1 MEGANVA
8 IIDRILE
15 LFTILADAGVA
26 NIKPEVMWMFF
37 MIGSIAM
44 TWQHLKNLHENKAHP
59 VGLLF
64 GQLMT
69 IGFFVWL
76 FNNYTMLTTAY
87 YLGMIKLGLLAGGL
101 DGVDPK
107 SFGHPSSLMKIGFE
121 VAKPLLDAMGLKG
134 WFTGTNFLFGL
145 SVLMV
150 LAAYFIMT
158 WQVFIAILEFKLG
171 LIWTFFMMAFAMLK
185 QTNFATEKALGYI
198 FASGLKLF
206 GLATITSI
214 GAASIKS
221 LLMVSANPTY
231 GQAISVA
238 LGSMTVG
245 LLTWYLPAK
254 IAGVAAG
261 GPNLGAGSA
270 LSMAAAYG
278 SLAGAA
284 IGAGGKAAEGLAKG
298 SEMVANAANRSGFT
312 SAVSEAASKGKSN
325 LANSPAGRAAIAVGT
340 MMAANAQGAAS
351 AAIGNGPVGNAI
363 RAGAGFASEKAGAF
377 GKAVGAEI
385 AQGFRGGASALDNS
399 PAATK
404 AANDGGGITPE
415 MKANPVAAADAMERM
430 SRIER
435 RADSAKASNGGTSAG
450 IEHSRAQAYRG
461 LAWDIG
467 SSVQGTNP
475 ALFSKIESELGRI
488 DGAGQAMAKNG
499 VDPATNSAT
508 QAQEY
513 KNLATRALN
522 LDGGGG
528 FDKPQVT
535 GTMSPEGQKQ
545 NAAALAAIGV
555 GSDIR
560 SMAAKG
566 MSNRDIASSLGD
578 KLNPIS
584 AQASRL
590 GLDGSETKLNAI
602 SDFKAVNGIPNKGDA
617 GFSQWAKSE
626 KASNPPAQRTR
637 PPQWAQQSGSSWRP
651 PNIRSFIPQG
661 TERSGGM
668 NASGSTPDL

>member
-8 IIDRILE
+8 IIDKVLE
-15 LFTILADAGVA
+15 LFMALADVG
-26 NIKPEVMWMFF
+26 ITRIRPDVMWMFYTLGV
-37 MIGSIAM
+37 IGI
-44 TWQHLKNLHENKAHP
+44 TWQHIKNLHENKAHP
-59 VGLLF
+59 IGLLF

-69 IGFFVWL
+69 IGFFVWIL
-76 FNNYTMLTTAY
+76 NNYTDLTTAF
-87 YLGMIKLGLLAGGL
+87 YLSMIKLGLIAGGL
-101 DGVDPK
+101 DDIDPK

-121 VAKPLLDAMGLKG
+121 VARPLVDAMGVKG

-145 SVLMV
+145 SILFVLG
-150 LAAYFIMT
+150 AYFVMT

-171 LIWTFFMMAFAMLK
+171 MIWTFFMMAFALVK

-198 FASGLKLF
+198 FASGMKLF

-214 GAASIKS
+214 GAASVKA
-221 LLMVSANPTY
+221 LLGVSKNPTY
-231 GQAISVA
+231 GEAISVA
-238 LGSMTVG
+238 LGSLTVG
-245 LLTWYLPAK
+245 LLTWYLPSK
-254 IAGVAAG
+254 IAGVVSG
-261 GPNLGAGSA
+261 GPSLGAGSVFSA
-270 LSMAAAYG
+270 AAAYG

-284 IGAGGKAAEGLAKG
+284 FGGGGKLAEGLTKG
-298 SEMVANAANRSGFT
+298 SEMVAEAANRSGFT

-325 LANSPAGRAAIAVGT
+325 LANSKAGRAAIAAGT
-340 MMAANAQGAAS
+340 MMAASAQGAAS
-351 AAIGNGPVGNAI
+351 SAIGTGPVGNAI
-363 RAGAGFASEKAGAF
+363 RAGAGYASEKAGAF

-399 PAATK
+399 PAATNP
-404 AANDGGGITPE
+404 ANDSGITPE

-435 RADSAKASNGGTSAG
+435 RADNAKEANGGTSAG

-467 SSVQGTNP
+467 SSVQSTNP
-475 ALFSKIESELGRI
+475 ALFNKIESELGRI

-499 VDPATNSAT
+499 VDPATNSAI
-508 QAQEY
+508 QAGEY

-545 NAAALAAIGV
+545 NAAALAATGV
-555 GSDIR
+555 GSDVR
-560 SMAAKG
+560 SMAANG
-566 MSNRDIASSLGD
+566 MSNREIASSLGD
-578 KLNPIS
+578 KLNPIA

-590 GLDGSETKLNAI
+590 GLDPSETKLNAI
-602 SDFKAVNGIPNKGDA
+602 SDFKTVNGIPNKGDA

-626 KASNPPAQRTR
+626 KAANPPAQKAR
-637 PPQWAQQSGSSWRP
+637 PPQWAQNNTSSWRP
-651 PNIRSFIPQG
+651 PNVRSFIPQG
-661 TERSGGM
+661 TEKSGGIT
-668 NASGSTPDL
+668 ATGSTPSL